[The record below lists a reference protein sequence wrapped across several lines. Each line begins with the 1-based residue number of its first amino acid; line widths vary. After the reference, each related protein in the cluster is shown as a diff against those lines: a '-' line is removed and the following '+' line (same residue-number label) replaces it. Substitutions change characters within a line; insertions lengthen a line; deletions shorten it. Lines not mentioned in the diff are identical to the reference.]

1 VSTIRRRRPRV
12 QFAQIPNAVLRDYR
26 LSWRARG
33 LLAELLSYPPDYLI
47 SVDELVKR
55 ARQASGATEGREAMR
70 AAVRE
75 LKAVG
80 YIVSTKRQDAR
91 GRWFTEV
98 EVTDDPAYDMPN
110 PPLDGVAVS
119 PAPDSP
125 TPDAGVSAGR
135 TDDGFPGVGEPGVGA
150 PGVIKNTDTN
160 TVLPP
165 TPSSTRASAD
175 DPARQEEEEE
185 ETTNSPI
192 GGTSSPLTDGLGG
205 TESPIGGTESPIGGT
220 DSPLL
225 SSDLNPSSS
234 GADRSQ
240 AADSTSHGTRRTSPP
255 EALIVA
261 ECGATPEEAA
271 ALVDHI
277 RRQGEA
283 KRSLAGYVRHL
294 VANGDMAERLR
305 SLRAARTV
313 PTSRHPADE
322 RRCGLHGTPMPGGT
336 CSSCAGDIKAGDAAD
351 VVDYYLSLTHEERD
365 TRADLKHLLES
376 RGLIESEG
384 VAA

>member
-1 VSTIRRRRPRV
+1 MNTIRRRRPRV

-33 LLAELLSYPPDYLI
+33 LLAELLSYPPDYVI

-55 ARQASGATEGREAMR
+55 ARRVSGATEGRDAMR

-75 LKAVG
+75 LKNVG
-80 YIVSTKRQDAR
+80 YIVSTRRQDAR
-91 GRWFTEV
+91 GRWVTEV

-110 PPLDGVAVS
+110 PPLDSAAVT
-119 PAPDSP
+119 PAPES
-125 TPDAGVSAGR
+125 DADVSAGR
-135 TDDGFPGVGEPGVGA
+135 TEDGFPGVGAPGVGE

-160 TVLPP
+160 TEI
-165 TPSSTRASAD
+165 SSSSFSSSNTSESAD
-175 DPARQEEEEE
+175 DHGRKEEEEA
-185 ETTNSPI
+185 
-192 GGTSSPLTDGLGG
+192 TSSPIEG
-205 TESPIGGTESPIGGT
+205 TG
-220 DSPLL
+220 SPLTGG
-225 SSDLNPSSS
+225 S
-234 GADRSQ
+234 G
-240 AADSTSHGTRRTSPP
+240 STSHGTKRRTSPP

-283 KRSLAGYVRHL
+283 RRSLSGYVRHL
-294 VANGDMAERLR
+294 VANGDMEERLR
-305 SLRAARTV
+305 RLRAARTA
-313 PTSRHPADE
+313 PTPRHPADE
-322 RRCGLHGTPMPGGT
+322 LRCGLHGTPMPGGA
-336 CSSCAGDIKAGDAAD
+336 CSSCAGDIKAGDGQD
-351 VVDYYLSLTHEERD
+351 VVAYYLSLTPEERD

-376 RGLIESEG
+376 RGLIESEE

>member
-1 VSTIRRRRPRV
+1 MSTIRRRRPRV

-33 LLAELLSYPPDYLI
+33 LLAELLSYPPDYVI
-47 SVDELVKR
+47 SIDELVKR
-55 ARQASGATEGREAMR
+55 ARQVSGATEGREAMR

-98 EVTDDPAYDMPN
+98 EVTDDPAYDMPT
-110 PPLDGVAVS
+110 PPLDGVA
-119 PAPDSP
+119 ASP
-125 TPDAGVSAGR
+125 TPDASVSAGR
-135 TDDGFPGVGEPGVGA
+135 TDDGFPGVGEPGVGE

-185 ETTNSPI
+185 TTTNSPI
-192 GGTSSPLTDGLGG
+192 GGTSSP
-205 TESPIGGTESPIGGT
+205 P
-220 DSPLL
+220 L

-261 ECGATPEEAA
+261 ECGATPEEAS

-283 KRSLAGYVRHL
+283 RLSLSGYVRHL

-305 SLRAARTV
+305 RLRAARTA
-313 PTSRHPADE
+313 PTPRHPADE
-322 RRCGLHGTPMPGGT
+322 RRCGLHRTPMPGGA
-336 CSSCAGDIKAGDAAD
+336 CSSCAGDIKCGDAAD
-351 VVDYYLSLTHEERD
+351 VVAYYLSLTPEERD

>member
-1 VSTIRRRRPRV
+1 YV
-12 QFAQIPNAVLRDYR
+12 
-26 LSWRARG
+26 
-33 LLAELLSYPPDYLI
+33 I

-55 ARQASGATEGREAMR
+55 ARQVSGATEGREAMR

-119 PAPDSP
+119 P
-125 TPDAGVSAGR
+125 TPDASVSAGR
-135 TDDGFPGVGEPGVGA
+135 TDDGFPGVGA

-185 ETTNSPI
+185 TTTNSPI

-205 TESPIGGTESPIGGT
+205 TESPIGGTESP
-220 DSPLL
+220 LL

-240 AADSTSHGTRRTSPP
+240 AADSTSHGTKRRTS
-255 EALIVA
+255 
-261 ECGATPEEAA
+261 
-271 ALVDHI
+271 
-277 RRQGEA
+277 
-283 KRSLAGYVRHL
+283 
-294 VANGDMAERLR
+294 
-305 SLRAARTV
+305 
-313 PTSRHPADE
+313 
-322 RRCGLHGTPMPGGT
+322 
-336 CSSCAGDIKAGDAAD
+336 
-351 VVDYYLSLTHEERD
+351 
-365 TRADLKHLLES
+365 
-376 RGLIESEG
+376 
-384 VAA
+384 

>member
-1 VSTIRRRRPRV
+1 MNTIRRRRPRV

-33 LLAELLSYPPDYLI
+33 LLAELLSYPPDYVI

-55 ARQASGATEGREAMR
+55 ARQVSGATEGRDAMR

-75 LKAVG
+75 LKNVG
-80 YIVSTKRQDAR
+80 YIVSTRRQDAR
-91 GRWFTEV
+91 GRWITEV

-110 PPLDGVAVS
+110 PPLDGTAVT
-119 PAPDSP
+119 PAPES
-125 TPDAGVSAGR
+125 DADVSAGR
-135 TDDGFPGVGEPGVGA
+135 TDDGFPGVGFPGVGE

-160 TVLPP
+160 TEK
-165 TPSSTRASAD
+165 SSSSFSSSNTSTSAD
-175 DPARQEEEEE
+175 GHGRKEEEEE

-192 GGTSSPLTDGLGG
+192 EGTGSPLTGG
-205 TESPIGGTESPIGGT
+205 
-220 DSPLL
+220 
-225 SSDLNPSSS
+225 S
-234 GADRSQ
+234 G
-240 AADSTSHGTRRTSPP
+240 STSHGTRKTSL

-271 ALVDHI
+271 DLIAHI
-277 RRQGEA
+277 RRRGEA
-283 KRSLAGYVRHL
+283 RLSLSGYVRHL

-305 SLRAARTV
+305 SLRAARAV

-322 RRCGLHGTPMPGGT
+322 RRCGLHHTPMSGGD

-351 VVDYYLSLTHEERD
+351 VVAYYLSLTPEERD
-365 TRADLKHLLES
+365 TRADLKRLLES
-376 RGLIESEG
+376 RGLIESEE

>member
-55 ARQASGATEGREAMR
+55 ARQVSGATEGREAMR

-75 LKAVG
+75 LKNVG

-91 GRWFTEV
+91 GRWITEV

-135 TDDGFPGVGEPGVGA
+135 TEDGFPGVGEPGVGA

-175 DPARQEEEEE
+175 DPARQEEEKKK
-185 ETTNSPI
+185 ETD
-192 GGTSSPLTDGLGG
+192 GMEGTSSPYRG
-205 TESPIGGTESPIGGT
+205 TS
-220 DSPLL
+220 
-225 SSDLNPSSS
+225 
-234 GADRSQ
+234 
-240 AADSTSHGTRRTSPP
+240 SPP
-255 EALIVA
+255 YPQTSIPPPLALTA
-261 ECGATPEEAA
+261 LRQPTPRPTG
-271 ALVDHI
+271 
-277 RRQGEA
+277 RR
-283 KRSLAGYVRHL
+283 
-294 VANGDMAERLR
+294 
-305 SLRAARTV
+305 
-313 PTSRHPADE
+313 
-322 RRCGLHGTPMPGGT
+322 GGHHQK
-336 CSSCAGDIKAGDAAD
+336 G
-351 VVDYYLSLTHEERD
+351 
-365 TRADLKHLLES
+365 
-376 RGLIESEG
+376 
-384 VAA
+384 